1 MDNFISDIS
10 GQQFPSEQR
19 ILGASIR
26 QPIFKLIKKEYPS
39 FSKDKYIAASEL
51 TRFKETYISEFLKD
65 ESGQLSQL
73 DQQVINSFKENK
85 VISASLDGDN
95 KEPVSVG
102 DRVADKVAEF
112 GGSWTFIISFVL
124 FLIVWIAANFFWLN
138 NKGFDPYPFILLNLI
153 LSCVAALQ
161 APVIMMS
168 QNRQEDK
175 DRERARNDYM
185 VNLKAE
191 LEIRELHE
199 KIDHLIIRK
208 EQELVEVQRDQ
219 VEKLSFLLK
228 KMEKIEEAFKNK

>member
-1 MDNFISDIS
+1 MDNFTSDIS
-10 GQQFPSEQR
+10 GQQFPLEQR
-19 ILGASIR
+19 VFGGSIR
-26 QPIFKLIKKEYPS
+26 QPIFRLIKKEYPS
-39 FSKDKYIAASEL
+39 FSRDKYLAASEL
-51 TRFKETYISEFLKD
+51 TQFKEAYIAEFLKD

-73 DQQVINSFKENK
+73 DQQVIDSFKENK

-95 KEPVSVG
+95 KDPINVG

-112 GGSWTFIISFVL
+112 GGSWTFIISFIL
-124 FLIVWIAANFFWLN
+124 FLVVWIAANIYWLN

>member
-26 QPIFKLIKKEYPS
+26 QPILKLIKKEYPS

-51 TRFKETYISEFLKD
+51 TRFKETYIAEFLKD

-95 KEPVSVG
+95 KEPESVG
-102 DRVADKVAEF
+102 ERVADKVAEF
-112 GGSWTFIISFVL
+112 GGSWTFIISFIL
-124 FLIVWIAANFFWLN
+124 FLIVWIAANIFWLN

-228 KMEKIEEAFKNK
+228 KDGKNRRSI

>member
-10 GQQFPSEQR
+10 GQQFPLEQR
-19 ILGASIR
+19 IVGASIR
-26 QPIFKLIKKEYPS
+26 QPIYRLIRKEYPN
-39 FSKDKYIAASEL
+39 FGKDKYIAVSEL
-51 TRFKETYISEFLKD
+51 TRFKEAYITEFLKD

-73 DQQVINSFKENK
+73 DQQVIQSFKDNK
-85 VISASLDGDN
+85 VISASMDN
-95 KEPVSVG
+95 DCTTAPSVG
-102 DRVADKVAEF
+102 ERVADKVAEF
-112 GGSWTFIISFVL
+112 GGSWTFIISFVI
-124 FLIVWIAANFFWLN
+124 FLLVWIMLNIYWLN

>member
-10 GQQFPSEQR
+10 GKQFPLEQR
-19 ILGASIR
+19 ISGASIR
-26 QPIFKLIKKEYPS
+26 QPILKLVKKEYPN
-39 FSKDKYIAASEL
+39 FANDKYIAASEL
-51 TRFKETYISEFLKD
+51 MKFKEAYIIEFLKD

-73 DQQVINSFKENK
+73 DQQVIDSFKENR

-95 KEPVSVG
+95 KDTERIG
-102 DRVADKVAEF
+102 DRIADKVAEF

-124 FLIVWIAANFFWLN
+124 FLLVWIVFNIYWLN

-208 EQELVEVQRDQ
+208 EQELANVQRDQ
-219 VEKLSFLLK
+219 VEKLSYLLK
-228 KMEKIEEAFKNK
+228 KMEKIEEAFNSR

>member
-10 GQQFPSEQR
+10 GQQFPLEQR

-26 QPIFKLIKKEYPS
+26 QPIFKLIKKEYPG

-51 TRFKETYISEFLKD
+51 TQFKETYIAEFLKD

-95 KEPVSVG
+95 MEPVSVG

-112 GGSWTFIISFVL
+112 GGSWTFIISFIL
-124 FLIVWIAANFFWLN
+124 FLIVWIAANIFWLN

>member
-1 MDNFISDIS
+1 MDNFTSDIS
-10 GQQFPSEQR
+10 GQQFPLEQR

-26 QPIFKLIKKEYPS
+26 QPIFKLIRKEYPN
-39 FSKDKYIAASEL
+39 FGKDKYIAVTEL
-51 TRFKETYISEFLKD
+51 TRFKEAYITEFLKD
-65 ESGQLSQL
+65 ESGQLSLL
-73 DQQVINSFKENK
+73 DQQVIQSFKDNK
-85 VISASLDGDN
+85 VISANMDNDG
-95 KEPVSVG
+95 VTAASVG
-102 DRVADKVAEF
+102 ERVADKVAEF
-112 GGSWTFIISFVL
+112 GGSWTFIISFVV
-124 FLIVWIAANFFWLN
+124 FLLIWIAVNMYWLN

-168 QNRQEDK
+168 QNRQEAK

-208 EQELVEVQRDQ
+208 EQELVDVQRDQ
-219 VEKLSFLLK
+219 VEKLGFLLQ

>member
-10 GQQFPSEQR
+10 GQQFPLEQR
-19 ILGASIR
+19 VLGASIR
-26 QPIFKLIKKEYPS
+26 QPIFKLIRKEYPN
-39 FSKDKYIAASEL
+39 FRKDNALAATEL
-51 TRFKETYISEFLKD
+51 TRFKEAYITEFLKD

-73 DQQVINSFKENK
+73 DQQVIQSFKDNK
-85 VISASLDGDN
+85 VISASMDN
-95 KEPVSVG
+95 DVATAASLGE
-102 DRVADKVAEF
+102 RVADKVAEF
-112 GGSWTFIISFVL
+112 GGSWTFIISFVV
-124 FLIVWIAANFFWLN
+124 FLLIWIALNMYWLN

-168 QNRQEDK
+168 QNRQEAK

-208 EQELVEVQRDQ
+208 EQELAEIQRDQ

-228 KMEKIEEAFKNK
+228 KMEKIEEAFKDK

>member
-51 TRFKETYISEFLKD
+51 TRFKETYIAEFLKD

-95 KEPVSVG
+95 MEPVSVG

-124 FLIVWIAANFFWLN
+124 FLIVWIAANIFWLN

>member
-10 GQQFPSEQR
+10 GQQFPLEQR

-26 QPIFKLIKKEYPS
+26 QPIFKLIRKEYPN
-39 FSKDKYIAASEL
+39 FAKDKYIAATEL
-51 TRFKETYISEFLKD
+51 TRFKEAYITEFLKD

-73 DQQVINSFKENK
+73 DLQVLQSFKDNK
-85 VISASLDGDN
+85 VISASMDSGAS
-95 KEPVSVG
+95 VATSVG
-102 DRVADKVAEF
+102 ERIADKVAEF
-112 GGSWTFIISFVL
+112 GGSWTFIISFVV
-124 FLIVWIAANFFWLN
+124 FLLIWIAANAYWFN

-153 LSCVAALQ
+153 LSCVAAFQ

-168 QNRQEDK
+168 QNRQEAK
-175 DRERARNDYM
+175 DRERARNDYLI
-185 VNLKAE
+185 NLKAE

-208 EQELVEVQRDQ
+208 EQELVGVQRDQ
-219 VEKLSFLLK
+219 VEKLEFLLK

>member
-112 GGSWTFIISFVL
+112 GGSWTFIISFIL

>member
-1 MDNFISDIS
+1 MDNFTSDIS
-10 GQQFPSEQR
+10 GQQFPIEQR
-19 ILGASIR
+19 IWGASIR
-26 QPIFKLIKKEYPS
+26 QPIFKLIRKEYPG
-39 FSKDKYIAASEL
+39 FAKDKCIAASEL
-51 TRFKETYISEFLKD
+51 TRFKEAYITEFLKD

-73 DQQVINSFKENK
+73 DQQVIQSFKDNK
-85 VISASLDGDN
+85 VISADIDSDVGGAT
-95 KEPVSVG
+95 SVG
-102 DRVADKVAEF
+102 ERVADKVAEF
-112 GGSWTFIISFVL
+112 GGSWTFIISFVV
-124 FLIVWIAANFFWLN
+124 FLLIWIAFNTYWLN

-168 QNRQEDK
+168 QNRQEAK

-219 VEKLSFLLK
+219 VEKLGFLLK

>member
-39 FSKDKYIAASEL
+39 FGKDKYIASTEL
-51 TRFKETYISEFLKD
+51 TRFKEVYISEFLRD

-85 VISASLDGDN
+85 VISASLDGDTN
-95 KEPVSVG
+95 EPVSLG
-102 DRVADKVAEF
+102 DKVADKVAEF
-112 GGSWTFIISFVL
+112 GGSWVFIISFIF
-124 FLIVWIAANFFWLN
+124 FLIVWIIANIYWLN

-208 EQELVEVQRDQ
+208 EQELAEVQRDQ
-219 VEKLSFLLK
+219 VEKLGFLLK
-228 KMEKIEEAFKNK
+228 KMEKIEEAFKEK

>member
-10 GQQFPSEQR
+10 GQRFPLEQR
-19 ILGASIR
+19 VLGASIR
-26 QPIFKLIKKEYPS
+26 QPIFKLIRKEYPN
-39 FSKDKYIAASEL
+39 FRKDNALAATEL
-51 TRFKETYISEFLKD
+51 TRFKEAYITEFLKD

-73 DQQVINSFKENK
+73 DQQVIQSFKDNK
-85 VISASLDGDN
+85 VISASMDN
-95 KEPVSVG
+95 DVATAASLGE
-102 DRVADKVAEF
+102 RVADKVAEF
-112 GGSWTFIISFVL
+112 GGSWTFIISFVV
-124 FLIVWIAANFFWLN
+124 FLLIWIALNMYWLN

-168 QNRQEDK
+168 QNRQEAK

-208 EQELVEVQRDQ
+208 EQELAEIQRDQ

-228 KMEKIEEAFKNK
+228 KMEKIEEAFKDK

>member
-1 MDNFISDIS
+1 MDNFTSDIS
-10 GQQFPSEQR
+10 GQQFPLEQR

-26 QPIFKLIKKEYPS
+26 QPIFKLIRKEYPN
-39 FSKDKYIAASEL
+39 FGKDKYISATEL
-51 TRFKETYISEFLKD
+51 TRFKEAYITEFLKD

-73 DQQVINSFKENK
+73 DQQVIQSFKDNK
-85 VISASLDGDN
+85 VISASMDNDGATAA
-95 KEPVSVG
+95 SVG
-102 DRVADKVAEF
+102 ERVADKVAEF
-112 GGSWTFIISFVL
+112 GGSWTFIISFVV
-124 FLIVWIAANFFWLN
+124 FLLIWIAVNMYWLN

-168 QNRQEDK
+168 QNRQEAK

-208 EQELVEVQRDQ
+208 EQELVDVQRDQ
-219 VEKLSFLLK
+219 VEKLGFLLQ

>member
-1 MDNFISDIS
+1 MDNFISAIS
-10 GQQFPSEQR
+10 GQQFPLEQR

-26 QPIFKLIKKEYPS
+26 QPIFKLIRKEYPN
-39 FSKDKYIAASEL
+39 FGKDKYIAATEL
-51 TRFKETYISEFLKD
+51 TRFKEAYITEFLKD

-73 DQQVINSFKENK
+73 DQQVIQSFKDNK
-85 VISASLDGDN
+85 VISASMDNDGLTAA
-95 KEPVSVG
+95 SVG
-102 DRVADKVAEF
+102 ERVADKVAEF
-112 GGSWTFIISFVL
+112 GGSWTFIISFVV
-124 FLIVWIAANFFWLN
+124 FLLIWIAVNMYWLN

-168 QNRQEDK
+168 QNRQEAK

-208 EQELVEVQRDQ
+208 EQELVDVQRDQ
-219 VEKLSFLLK
+219 VEKLGFLLQ

>member
-1 MDNFISDIS
+1 M
-10 GQQFPSEQR
+10 
-19 ILGASIR
+19 GASIR
-26 QPIFKLIKKEYPS
+26 QPIFKLIRKEYPN
-39 FSKDKYIAASEL
+39 FRKDNALAATEL
-51 TRFKETYISEFLKD
+51 TRFKEAYITEFLKD

-73 DQQVINSFKENK
+73 DQQVIQSFKDNK
-85 VISASLDGDN
+85 VISASMDN
-95 KEPVSVG
+95 DVATAASLGE
-102 DRVADKVAEF
+102 RVADKVAEF
-112 GGSWTFIISFVL
+112 GGSWTFIISFVV
-124 FLIVWIAANFFWLN
+124 FLLIWIALNMYWLN

-168 QNRQEDK
+168 QNRQEAK

-208 EQELVEVQRDQ
+208 EQELAEIQRDQ

-228 KMEKIEEAFKNK
+228 KMEKIEEAFKDK

>member
-1 MDNFISDIS
+1 MDYFISDIS
-10 GQQFPSEQR
+10 GQQFPLEQR
-19 ILGASIR
+19 LSGASIR
-26 QPIFKLIKKEYPS
+26 QPLFKLIKKEHPA
-39 FSKDKYIAASEL
+39 FGKDKYMAISEL
-51 TRFKETYISEFLKD
+51 NEFKEAYITEFLKD
-65 ESGQLSQL
+65 ESGQLSLL
-73 DQQVINSFKENK
+73 DQQVIQSFRNNK
-85 VISASLDGDN
+85 MISARLDREKPESESLG
-95 KEPVSVG
+95 E
-102 DRVADKVAEF
+102 RVADKVAEF
-112 GGSWTFIISFVL
+112 GGSWTFIISFVV
-124 FLIVWIAANFFWLN
+124 FLLVWIGLNIYWLN

-208 EQELVEVQRDQ
+208 EQELIEVQREQ
-219 VEKLSFLLK
+219 VEKLSVLLRKMTEMEAEFK
-228 KMEKIEEAFKNK
+228 KR

>member
-26 QPIFKLIKKEYPS
+26 QPIFKLVKKEYPS

-51 TRFKETYISEFLKD
+51 TRFKETYIAEFLKD

-112 GGSWTFIISFVL
+112 GGSWTFIISFIL
-124 FLIVWIAANFFWLN
+124 FLIVWIAANIFWLN

>member
-10 GQQFPSEQR
+10 GQQFPLEQR
-19 ILGASIR
+19 VLGASIR
-26 QPIFKLIKKEYPS
+26 QPIFKLIRKEYPN
-39 FSKDKYIAASEL
+39 FRKDNALAATEL
-51 TRFKETYISEFLKD
+51 TRFKEAYITEFLKD

-73 DQQVINSFKENK
+73 DQQVIQSFKDNK
-85 VISASLDGDN
+85 VISASMDN
-95 KEPVSVG
+95 DVATAASLGE
-102 DRVADKVAEF
+102 RVADKVAEF
-112 GGSWTFIISFVL
+112 GGSWTFIISFVV
-124 FLIVWIAANFFWLN
+124 FLLIWIAFNIYWLH

-191 LEIRELHE
+191 LENRELHE

-208 EQELVEVQRDQ
+208 EQELAQVQRGQ
-219 VEKLSFLLK
+219 VEKLDFLLK

>member
-112 GGSWTFIISFVL
+112 GGSWTFIISFIL
-124 FLIVWIAANFFWLN
+124 FLIVWIAVNIFWLN

-219 VEKLSFLLK
+219 VDKLSFLLK